1 MAGSSPSYTD
11 EFKKEVLAYWAS
23 SQESTKEVAGHFGV
37 SEYSLY
43 HWRKKYGTPRKA
55 ELEESAEEE
64 LRRLRRENRQLRLR
78 CEILKKTVGIFSEA
92 PQSDTR

>member
-1 MAGSSPSYTD
+1 MARSSPTYTE

-23 SQESTKEVAGHFGV
+23 SQERAKEVADHFGV

-43 HWRKKYGTPRKA
+43 HWRKKYGTPRKG
-55 ELEESAEEE
+55 EVQESTEEE
-64 LRRLRRENRQLRLR
+64 LRRLRRENRRLLMR

-92 PQSDTR
+92 PENDTK